1 MRSDVC
7 PAAGLHDRAGVESPF
22 AVGVVQLELIR
33 FGELEHLDEVTP
45 KSSSFM
51 ICEAEH
57 CVPFIGAHD
66 CSVL

>member
-33 FGELEHLDEVTP
+33 FGELEHLD
-45 KSSSFM
+45 
-51 ICEAEH
+51 
-57 CVPFIGAHD
+57 
-66 CSVL
+66 